1 MSIHAPRAPRAL
13 IAEDE
18 PILAAILA
26 HALLR
31 LWPELDIVATSPN
44 GVDAVQQSM
53 ALRPDILFLDI
64 KMPGKT
70 GLEAAEEL
78 AEQWPADTPFPHIVF
93 VTAYDEYALAAFE
106 HAAADYVLKPVND
119 ARLGKTVNRLRQR
132 LRDDA
137 DDAGRDAHDQAG
149 TRMACGSGAP
159 GNAGTPGT
167 PRTPGNTGTPAST
180 GNAIAGNGNVHHA
193 SEDSSQDSNDS
204 IVSNDDTSP
213 PQASASTLASA
224 TQANATLAALATP
237 NAVQAANMPINDATA
252 ANSANAATAA
262 NSAHAAQAANDV
274 KLAHL
279 LAQLQ
284 SLVPPA
290 PRLQMIRAAVG
301 NSVRMI
307 ALADVVY
314 FEALDKYIN
323 VVCRD
328 SEALIRTSLKE
339 LLPQLDP
346 EQFWQ
351 IHRGTIVNA
360 SAIASAV
367 RDEAGKLS
375 LTLHQHG
382 AQLRVSP
389 LYAHLFRQM

>member
-1 MSIHAPRAPRAL
+1 MSSQALRAPRAL

-18 PILAAILA
+18 PILAAALA
-26 HALLR
+26 HALQR
-31 LWPELDIVATSPN
+31 LWPELDIVATCPN
-44 GVDAVQQSM
+44 GVE
-53 ALRPDILFLDI
+53 ALRQGLALQPDILFLDI

-78 AEQWPADTPFPHIVF
+78 AEQWPDGVPFPHIVF
-93 VTAYDEYALAAFE
+93 VTAYDEYALTAFE

-119 ARLGKTVNRLRQR
+119 ARLGKTVERLQQR
-132 LRDDA
+132 LRD
-137 DDAGRDAHDQAG
+137 
-149 TRMACGSGAP
+149 
-159 GNAGTPGT
+159 N
-167 PRTPGNTGTPAST
+167 
-180 GNAIAGNGNVHHA
+180 GNGNGNGNG
-193 SEDSSQDSNDS
+193 S
-204 IVSNDDTSP
+204 
-213 PQASASTLASA
+213 
-224 TQANATLAALATP
+224 
-237 NAVQAANMPINDATA
+237 MP
-252 ANSANAATAA
+252 AATAMSTTSSTSAPAVPAATA
-262 NSAHAAQAANDV
+262 NIAPSDDR
-274 KLAHL
+274 LAHL

-284 SLVPPA
+284 ALTPPA

-323 VVCRD
+323 VVCQD

-346 EQFWQ
+346 QQFWQ
-351 IHRGTIVNA
+351 VHRGTIVNA
-360 SAIASAV
+360 SAIATAV

-375 LTLHQHG
+375 LTLRQHP

>member
-1 MSIHAPRAPRAL
+1 MSHHTTRAPRAL

-18 PILAAILA
+18 PILAAALA
-26 HALLR
+26 HALQR
-31 LWPELDIVATSPN
+31 LWPELDIVATCPN
-44 GVDAVQQSM
+44 GVE
-53 ALRPDILFLDI
+53 ALRQGLALQPDILFLDI

-78 AEQWPADTPFPHIVF
+78 AEQWPDGIAFPHIVF

-119 ARLGKTVNRLRQR
+119 TRLGKTVERLQQR
-132 LRDDA
+132 LRD
-137 DDAGRDAHDQAG
+137 
-149 TRMACGSGAP
+149 
-159 GNAGTPGT
+159 NAG
-167 PRTPGNTGTPAST
+167 
-180 GNAIAGNGNVHHA
+180 GNGTA
-193 SEDSSQDSNDS
+193 
-204 IVSNDDTSP
+204 P
-213 PQASASTLASA
+213 
-224 TQANATLAALATP
+224 ATP
-237 NAVQAANMPINDATA
+237 ATA
-252 ANSANAATAA
+252 APTAPLAARETADA
-262 NSAHAAQAANDV
+262 SDDNMAR
-274 KLAHL
+274 L
-279 LAQLQ
+279 LSQLQ
-284 SLVPPA
+284 AMLPPA

-323 VVCRD
+323 VVCQD

-346 EQFWQ
+346 QQFWQ

-360 SAIASAV
+360 SAIATAV
-367 RDEAGKLS
+367 RDDAGKLS
-375 LTLHQHG
+375 LTLRQHP

>member
-1 MSIHAPRAPRAL
+1 MSSPIPRAL

-18 PILAAILA
+18 PILAAALA
-26 HALLR
+26 HALQR
-31 LWPELDIVATSPN
+31 LWPELDIVATCPN
-44 GVDAVQQSM
+44 GVDAVHQGL
-53 ALRPDILFLDI
+53 ALLPDILFLDI

-78 AEQWPADTPFPHIVF
+78 AEQWPDGTPFPCIVF

-119 ARLGKTVNRLRQR
+119 ARLGKTVERLRQR
-132 LRDDA
+132 LRVS
-137 DDAGRDAHDQAG
+137 
-149 TRMACGSGAP
+149 GSG
-159 GNAGTPGT
+159 NA
-167 PRTPGNTGTPAST
+167 A
-180 GNAIAGNGNVHHA
+180 
-193 SEDSSQDSNDS
+193 
-204 IVSNDDTSP
+204 
-213 PQASASTLASA
+213 
-224 TQANATLAALATP
+224 
-237 NAVQAANMPINDATA
+237 
-252 ANSANAATAA
+252 AATAA
-262 NSAHAAQAANDV
+262 PVTAAVTASASDDNMAR
-274 KLAHL
+274 L
-279 LAQLQ
+279 LSQLQ
-284 SLVPPA
+284 AMLPPA

-323 VVCRD
+323 VVCQD

-346 EQFWQ
+346 QQFWQ

-360 SAIASAV
+360 SAIATAV

-375 LTLHQHG
+375 LTLRQHP

>member
-1 MSIHAPRAPRAL
+1 MSHHIPRAL

-18 PILAAILA
+18 PILAAALA
-26 HALLR
+26 HALQR
-31 LWPELDIVATSPN
+31 LWPELDIVATCPN
-44 GVDAVQQSM
+44 GVE
-53 ALRPDILFLDI
+53 ALRQGLALQPDILFLDI

-78 AEQWPADTPFPHIVF
+78 AEQWPDGIAFPHIVF

-119 ARLGKTVNRLRQR
+119 VRLGKTVERLQQR
-132 LRDDA
+132 LRD
-137 DDAGRDAHDQAG
+137 
-149 TRMACGSGAP
+149 S
-159 GNAGTPGT
+159 GNATTTASPTATAATTTTPLAT
-167 PRTPGNTGTPAST
+167 TETT
-180 GNAIAGNGNVHHA
+180 
-193 SEDSSQDSNDS
+193 
-204 IVSNDDTSP
+204 
-213 PQASASTLASA
+213 ASASDDNLAR
-224 TQANATLAALATP
+224 
-237 NAVQAANMPINDATA
+237 
-252 ANSANAATAA
+252 
-262 NSAHAAQAANDV
+262 
-274 KLAHL
+274 L
-279 LAQLQ
+279 LSQLQ
-284 SLVPPA
+284 AMLPPA

-323 VVCRD
+323 VVCQD

-346 EQFWQ
+346 QQFWQ

-360 SAIASAV
+360 SAIATAV
-367 RDEAGKLS
+367 RDDAGKLS
-375 LTLHQHG
+375 LTLRQHP

>member
-1 MSIHAPRAPRAL
+1 MSHHIPRAL

-18 PILAAILA
+18 PILAAALA
-26 HALLR
+26 HALQR
-31 LWPELDIVATSPN
+31 LWPELDIVATCAN
-44 GVDAVQQSM
+44 GVEALRQGL

-78 AEQWPADTPFPHIVF
+78 AEQWPDGIAFPHIVF

-119 ARLGKTVNRLRQR
+119 TRLGKTVERLQQR
-132 LRDDA
+132 LRDS
-137 DDAGRDAHDQAG
+137 GRVTTTA
-149 TRMACGSGAP
+149 SP
-159 GNAGTPGT
+159 TPGAT
-167 PRTPGNTGTPAST
+167 TTTAPLATTET
-180 GNAIAGNGNVHHA
+180 
-193 SEDSSQDSNDS
+193 
-204 IVSNDDTSP
+204 
-213 PQASASTLASA
+213 ASASDDNLAR
-224 TQANATLAALATP
+224 
-237 NAVQAANMPINDATA
+237 
-252 ANSANAATAA
+252 
-262 NSAHAAQAANDV
+262 
-274 KLAHL
+274 L
-279 LAQLQ
+279 LSQLQ
-284 SLVPPA
+284 AMLPPA
-290 PRLQMIRAAVG
+290 PRLHMIRAAVG

-323 VVCRD
+323 VVCQD

-346 EQFWQ
+346 QQFWQ

-360 SAIASAV
+360 SAIATAV
-367 RDEAGKLS
+367 RDDAGKLS
-375 LTLHQHG
+375 LTLRQHP

>member
-1 MSIHAPRAPRAL
+1 MTYSANAAAPVRAL

-18 PILAAILA
+18 PILAAALA
-26 HALLR
+26 HALRR
-31 LWPELDIVATSPN
+31 LWPALDIVATCAN
-44 GVDAVQQSM
+44 GVEALQQGL

-78 AEQWPADTPFPHIVF
+78 AEQWHEGQDGTPFPQIVF
-93 VTAYDEYALAAFE
+93 VTAYDDYALAAFE

-119 ARLGKTVNRLRQR
+119 ARLGKTVERLQQR
-132 LRDDA
+132 LQTVTPAPTPEQAAPA
-137 DDAGRDAHDQAG
+137 DDNLARLLTQLQA
-149 TRMACGSGAP
+149 M
-159 GNAGTPGT
+159 
-167 PRTPGNTGTPAST
+167 TPA
-180 GNAIAGNGNVHHA
+180 
-193 SEDSSQDSNDS
+193 
-204 IVSNDDTSP
+204 
-213 PQASASTLASA
+213 
-224 TQANATLAALATP
+224 
-237 NAVQAANMPINDATA
+237 
-252 ANSANAATAA
+252 
-262 NSAHAAQAANDV
+262 
-274 KLAHL
+274 
-279 LAQLQ
+279 
-284 SLVPPA
+284 A

-307 ALADVVY
+307 PMADVVY

-328 SEALIRTSLKE
+328 GEALIRTSLKE

-346 EQFWQ
+346 QQFWQ

-375 LTLHQHG
+375 LTLRQHP

>member
-1 MSIHAPRAPRAL
+1 MSNPTPRAL

-18 PILAAILA
+18 PILAAALA
-26 HALLR
+26 HALRR
-31 LWPELDIVATSPN
+31 LWPELDIVATCAN
-44 GVDAVQQSM
+44 GVEALQQGL
-53 ALRPDILFLDI
+53 ALQPDILFLDI

-78 AEQWPADTPFPHIVF
+78 AEQWPDGVAFPHIVF

-119 ARLGKTVNRLRQR
+119 ARLGKTVERLRQR
-132 LRDDA
+132 LRDS
-137 DDAGRDAHDQAG
+137 AGASG
-149 TRMACGSGAP
+149 TA
-159 GNAGTPGT
+159 
-167 PRTPGNTGTPAST
+167 TPA
-180 GNAIAGNGNVHHA
+180 A
-193 SEDSSQDSNDS
+193 
-204 IVSNDDTSP
+204 
-213 PQASASTLASA
+213 A
-224 TQANATLAALATP
+224 TTAP
-237 NAVQAANMPINDATA
+237 VTA
-252 ANSANAATAA
+252 AVTAPTGDD
-262 NSAHAAQAANDV
+262 N
-274 KLAHL
+274 LARL

-284 SLVPPA
+284 AMVPPA
-290 PRLQMIRAAVG
+290 PRLHMIRAAVG

-323 VVCRD
+323 VVCQE

-346 EQFWQ
+346 QQFWQ

-360 SAIASAV
+360 SAIATAV

-375 LTLHQHG
+375 LTLRQHP

>member
-1 MSIHAPRAPRAL
+1 MSHHTARAPRAL

-18 PILAAILA
+18 PILAAALA
-26 HALLR
+26 HALQR
-31 LWPELDIVATSPN
+31 LWPELDIVATCPN
-44 GVDAVQQSM
+44 GVE
-53 ALRPDILFLDI
+53 ALRQGLALQPDILFLDI

-78 AEQWPADTPFPHIVF
+78 AEQWPDGIAFPHIVF

-119 ARLGKTVNRLRQR
+119 TRLGKTVGRLQQR
-132 LRDDA
+132 LRDS
-137 DDAGRDAHDQAG
+137 GNG
-149 TRMACGSGAP
+149 TTTA
-159 GNAGTPGT
+159 
-167 PRTPGNTGTPAST
+167 TPAAAPAAT
-180 GNAIAGNGNVHHA
+180 TAPMAA
-193 SEDSSQDSNDS
+193 TE
-204 IVSNDDTSP
+204 TT
-213 PQASASTLASA
+213 ASASDD
-224 TQANATLAALATP
+224 
-237 NAVQAANMPINDATA
+237 NMAR
-252 ANSANAATAA
+252 
-262 NSAHAAQAANDV
+262 
-274 KLAHL
+274 L
-279 LAQLQ
+279 LSQLQ
-284 SLVPPA
+284 AMLPPA

-323 VVCRD
+323 VVCQD

-346 EQFWQ
+346 QQFWQ

-360 SAIASAV
+360 SAIATAV

-375 LTLHQHG
+375 LTLRQHP

-389 LYAHLFRQM
+389 LYVHLFRQM

>member
-1 MSIHAPRAPRAL
+1 MSHHTPRAL

-18 PILAAILA
+18 PILAAALA
-26 HALLR
+26 HALQR
-31 LWPELDIVATSPN
+31 LWPELDIVATCPN
-44 GVDAVQQSM
+44 GVE
-53 ALRPDILFLDI
+53 ALRQGLALQPDILFLDI

-78 AEQWPADTPFPHIVF
+78 AEQWPDGIAFPHIVF

-119 ARLGKTVNRLRQR
+119 ARLGKTVERLQQR
-132 LRDDA
+132 LRD
-137 DDAGRDAHDQAG
+137 
-149 TRMACGSGAP
+149 S
-159 GNAGTPGT
+159 GNATTTATPT
-167 PRTPGNTGTPAST
+167 
-180 GNAIAGNGNVHHA
+180 AGAGAATTTVPLA
-193 SEDSSQDSNDS
+193 TTE
-204 IVSNDDTSP
+204 T
-213 PQASASTLASA
+213 ASASDDNLAR
-224 TQANATLAALATP
+224 
-237 NAVQAANMPINDATA
+237 
-252 ANSANAATAA
+252 
-262 NSAHAAQAANDV
+262 
-274 KLAHL
+274 L
-279 LAQLQ
+279 LSQLQ
-284 SLVPPA
+284 AMLPPA

-323 VVCRD
+323 VVCQD

-346 EQFWQ
+346 QQFWQ

-360 SAIASAV
+360 SAIATAV
-367 RDEAGKLS
+367 RDDAGKLS
-375 LTLHQHG
+375 LTLRQHP

>member
-1 MSIHAPRAPRAL
+1 MSHHTPRAL

-18 PILAAILA
+18 PILAAALA
-26 HALLR
+26 HALQR
-31 LWPELDIVATSPN
+31 LWPELDIVATCPN
-44 GVDAVQQSM
+44 GVQ
-53 ALRPDILFLDI
+53 ALRQGLALQPDILFLDI

-78 AEQWPADTPFPHIVF
+78 AEQWPDGIAFPHIVF

-119 ARLGKTVNRLRQR
+119 ARLGKTVERLQQR
-132 LRDDA
+132 LRD
-137 DDAGRDAHDQAG
+137 
-149 TRMACGSGAP
+149 S
-159 GNAGTPGT
+159 
-167 PRTPGNTGTPAST
+167 SV
-180 GNAIAGNGNVHHA
+180 GNGNATTTA
-193 SEDSSQDSNDS
+193 SPAAGAATTTAPLATTE
-204 IVSNDDTSP
+204 T
-213 PQASASTLASA
+213 ASASDDNLAR
-224 TQANATLAALATP
+224 
-237 NAVQAANMPINDATA
+237 
-252 ANSANAATAA
+252 
-262 NSAHAAQAANDV
+262 
-274 KLAHL
+274 L
-279 LAQLQ
+279 LSQLQ
-284 SLVPPA
+284 AMLPPA
-290 PRLQMIRAAVG
+290 PRLHMIRAAVG

-323 VVCRD
+323 VVCQD

-346 EQFWQ
+346 QQFWQ

-360 SAIASAV
+360 SAIATAM
-367 RDEAGKLS
+367 RDDAGKLS
-375 LTLHQHG
+375 LTLRQHP

>member
-1 MSIHAPRAPRAL
+1 MSQYTPRAPRAL

-18 PILAAILA
+18 PILAAALA
-26 HALLR
+26 HALQR
-31 LWPELDIVATSPN
+31 LWPELDIVATCPN
-44 GVDAVQQSM
+44 GVE
-53 ALRPDILFLDI
+53 ALRQGLALQPDILFLDI

-78 AEQWPADTPFPHIVF
+78 AEQWPDGVAFPHIVF

-119 ARLGKTVNRLRQR
+119 ARLGKTVERLQQR
-132 LRDDA
+132 LRDS
-137 DDAGRDAHDQAG
+137 GG
-149 TRMACGSGAP
+149 GSGTA
-159 GNAGTPGT
+159 ATT
-167 PRTPGNTGTPAST
+167 VTAAATPAPAPT
-180 GNAIAGNGNVHHA
+180 
-193 SEDSSQDSNDS
+193 
-204 IVSNDDTSP
+204 T
-213 PQASASTLASA
+213 TA
-224 TQANATLAALATP
+224 TQAAESASDD
-237 NAVQAANMPINDATA
+237 NMAR
-252 ANSANAATAA
+252 
-262 NSAHAAQAANDV
+262 
-274 KLAHL
+274 L
-279 LAQLQ
+279 LSQLQ
-284 SLVPPA
+284 AMLPLA

-323 VVCRD
+323 VVCQD

-346 EQFWQ
+346 QQFWQ

-360 SAIASAV
+360 SAIATAV

-375 LTLHQHG
+375 LTLRQHP

>member
-1 MSIHAPRAPRAL
+1 MTSPLPRAL

-18 PILAAILA
+18 PILAAALA
-26 HALLR
+26 HALRR
-31 LWPELDIVATSPN
+31 LWPELDIVATCAN
-44 GVDAVQQSM
+44 GVEALQQGL
-53 ALRPDILFLDI
+53 ALQPDILFLDI

-78 AEQWPADTPFPHIVF
+78 AEQWPDGVAFPHIVF

-119 ARLGKTVNRLRQR
+119 ARLGKTVERLQQR
-132 LRDDA
+132 LRDS
-137 DDAGRDAHDQAG
+137 AGAG
-149 TRMACGSGAP
+149 
-159 GNAGTPGT
+159 GTA
-167 PRTPGNTGTPAST
+167 TPAAAMAAPVT
-180 GNAIAGNGNVHHA
+180 AAV
-193 SEDSSQDSNDS
+193 
-204 IVSNDDTSP
+204 T
-213 PQASASTLASA
+213 ASAGDDNLAR
-224 TQANATLAALATP
+224 
-237 NAVQAANMPINDATA
+237 
-252 ANSANAATAA
+252 
-262 NSAHAAQAANDV
+262 
-274 KLAHL
+274 L
-279 LAQLQ
+279 LSQLQ
-284 SLVPPA
+284 AMLPPA

-323 VVCRD
+323 VVCQD

-346 EQFWQ
+346 QQFWQ

-360 SAIASAV
+360 SAIATAV

-375 LTLHQHG
+375 LTLRQHP

>member
-1 MSIHAPRAPRAL
+1 MSTHALRAL

-18 PILAAILA
+18 PILAAALA
-26 HALLR
+26 HALRR
-31 LWPELDIVATSPN
+31 LWPALDIVATCAN
-44 GVDAVQQSM
+44 GVEALQQGL

-78 AEQWPADTPFPHIVF
+78 AEQWHDGPDGTPFPQIVF
-93 VTAYDEYALAAFE
+93 VTAYDDYALAAFE

-119 ARLGKTVNRLRQR
+119 ARLGKTVERLQQR
-132 LRDDA
+132 L
-137 DDAGRDAHDQAG
+137 
-149 TRMACGSGAP
+149 
-159 GNAGTPGT
+159 
-167 PRTPGNTGTPAST
+167 
-180 GNAIAGNGNVHHA
+180 
-193 SEDSSQDSNDS
+193 
-204 IVSNDDTSP
+204 
-213 PQASASTLASA
+213 
-224 TQANATLAALATP
+224 
-237 NAVQAANMPINDATA
+237 QAAKP
-252 ANSANAATAA
+252 AATATA
-262 NSAHAAQAANDV
+262 PAPADDN
-274 KLAHL
+274 LARL
-279 LAQLQ
+279 LTQLQ
-284 SLVPPA
+284 AMTPAA

-307 ALADVVY
+307 PMADVIY

-328 SEALIRTSLKE
+328 GEALIRTSLKE

-346 EQFWQ
+346 QQFWQ

-360 SAIASAV
+360 GAIASAV

-375 LTLHQHG
+375 LTLRQHP

>member
-1 MSIHAPRAPRAL
+1 MTSSTPRAL

-18 PILAAILA
+18 PILAAALA
-26 HALLR
+26 HALRR
-31 LWPELDIVATSPN
+31 LWPELDIVATCAN
-44 GVDAVQQSM
+44 GVEALQQGL
-53 ALRPDILFLDI
+53 ALQPEILFLDI

-78 AEQWPADTPFPHIVF
+78 AEQWPDGIPFPHIVF

-106 HAAADYVLKPVND
+106 HAAADYVLKPVNE
-119 ARLGKTVNRLRQR
+119 ARLGKTVERLRQR
-132 LRDDA
+132 LRD
-137 DDAGRDAHDQAG
+137 GGSSSSSSG
-149 TRMACGSGAP
+149 TAAAIAAP
-159 GNAGTPGT
+159 AAATTAP
-167 PRTPGNTGTPAST
+167 PVVPVAPST
-180 GNAIAGNGNVHHA
+180 G
-193 SEDSSQDSNDS
+193 
-204 IVSNDDTSP
+204 
-213 PQASASTLASA
+213 SASDD
-224 TQANATLAALATP
+224 
-237 NAVQAANMPINDATA
+237 NMAR
-252 ANSANAATAA
+252 
-262 NSAHAAQAANDV
+262 
-274 KLAHL
+274 L
-279 LAQLQ
+279 LSQLQ
-284 SLVPPA
+284 AMLPPA
-290 PRLQMIRAAVG
+290 PRLHMIRAAVG

-323 VVCRD
+323 VVCQD

-346 EQFWQ
+346 QQFWQ

-360 SAIASAV
+360 SAIATAV

-375 LTLHQHG
+375 LTLRQHP

>member
-1 MSIHAPRAPRAL
+1 MSHHTPRAL

-18 PILAAILA
+18 PILAAALA
-26 HALLR
+26 HALQR
-31 LWPELDIVATSPN
+31 LWPELDIVATCAN
-44 GVDAVQQSM
+44 GVE
-53 ALRPDILFLDI
+53 ALRQGLALQPDILFLDI

-78 AEQWPADTPFPHIVF
+78 AEQWPDGIAFPHIVF

-106 HAAADYVLKPVND
+106 YAAADYVLKPVND
-119 ARLGKTVNRLRQR
+119 ARLGKTVERLQQR
-132 LRDDA
+132 LRDSGRVTTTA
-137 DDAGRDAHDQAG
+137 PPTAGAEAA
-149 TRMACGSGAP
+149 TTTAP
-159 GNAGTPGT
+159 LATT
-167 PRTPGNTGTPAST
+167 ET
-180 GNAIAGNGNVHHA
+180 
-193 SEDSSQDSNDS
+193 
-204 IVSNDDTSP
+204 
-213 PQASASTLASA
+213 ASASDDNLAR
-224 TQANATLAALATP
+224 
-237 NAVQAANMPINDATA
+237 
-252 ANSANAATAA
+252 
-262 NSAHAAQAANDV
+262 
-274 KLAHL
+274 L
-279 LAQLQ
+279 LSQLQ
-284 SLVPPA
+284 AMLPPA
-290 PRLQMIRAAVG
+290 PRLHMIRAAVG

-323 VVCRD
+323 VVCQD

-346 EQFWQ
+346 QQFWQ

-360 SAIASAV
+360 SAIATAV

-375 LTLHQHG
+375 LTLRQHP